1 MSYPALNAV
10 RVSRSPLI
18 YISFLFWLIFFLR
31 TEILASSVRA
41 TCETQPKE
49 SLKQLNTVKLPKYL
63 PGSWNHITDLTH
75 LKYSSSI
82 NPAKIWGGNKQTT
95 SWMCGYS
102 FSVHVPE
109 AFNASKYAYPLIIF
123 LHGGLT
129 TQEQHLRYLGKA
141 FYASADDPYILVM
154 PKKQEWDWNP
164 NKLKDVIELL
174 ASKIPIDP
182 KRIYLTG
189 LSMGGR
195 GTFIVAASLPDL
207 FAALMPL
214 SPHHAPHSYIPLAP
228 QIAHLPIWISHGDA
242 DRVSKFDSAK
252 KMFQTLKNAGSPV
265 HFSAIS
271 GGTHCCWEK
280 IYGNKTTMEWFL
292 NQRNTRSTAVKTKT
306 WGLIKSQ
313 NNTSEKNSKN

>member
-1 MSYPALNAV
+1 MSYPAFNAV
-10 RVSRSPLI
+10 RVSSSLVI
-18 YISFLFWLIFFLR
+18 YRSFLFLLIFLMQ
-31 TEILASSVRA
+31 TEILASSMRA
-41 TCETQPKE
+41 TCETLPEVGFKPFNTP
-49 SLKQLNTVKLPKYL
+49 QLSKYS
-63 PGSWNHITDLTH
+63 PGSWNHITDLAH
-75 LKYSSSI
+75 IKYGSSV
-82 NPAKIWGGNKQTT
+82 NPAKIWGSNNRTT
-95 SWMCGYS
+95 SWMCGYN
-102 FSVHVPE
+102 FSVHIPE
-109 AFNASKYAYPLIIF
+109 TFNASDYAYPLIIF

-154 PKKQEWDWNP
+154 PKKQEWEWNP

-214 SPHHAPHSYIPLAP
+214 SPHHAPYSYIPLAS

-242 DRVSKFDSAK
+242 DRVSKFDSAR
-252 KMFQTLKNAGSPV
+252 KMFQTLKTAGSPV